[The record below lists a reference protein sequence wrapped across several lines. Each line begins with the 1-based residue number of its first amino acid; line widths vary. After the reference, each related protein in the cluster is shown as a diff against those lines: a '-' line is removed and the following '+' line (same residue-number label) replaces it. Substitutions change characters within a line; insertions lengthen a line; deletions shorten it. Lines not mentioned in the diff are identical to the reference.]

1 MLLNVNVVKQDLLN
15 KKQFLKILWSEVW
28 KGGISIDT
36 DSGPL
41 WYVLLCCGSRSQ
53 DFFTFIQIGSGHTVL
68 TIVYKKV
75 IHSSITDLGSFRSL
89 FNCTYFFAVIESFI
103 PAVLQ
108 SARPKKKS
116 YDAEPT

>member
-1 MLLNVNVVKQDLLN
+1 MYLPIQKNWY
-15 KKQFLKILWSEVW
+15 KIQYNNCVQKSN
-28 KGGISIDT
+28 
-36 DSGPL
+36 
-41 WYVLLCCGSRSQ
+41 
-53 DFFTFIQIGSGHTVL
+53 
-68 TIVYKKV
+68 
-75 IHSSITDLGSFRSL
+75 SSITDLGSFRSL